1 MADDMEEKV
10 ESGKPKAESRAM
22 VGFILG
28 LVSIIA
34 WFIPLFGY
42 PVTIVGLIFS
52 SMGLKAEKNRTKA
65 IAGLVLCIVFLVVTL
80 INSIAGAMMMSSLY

>member
-1 MADDMEEKV
+1 MDLEEK
-10 ESGKPKAESRAM
+10 KASRAN

-42 PVTIVGLIFS
+42 PVTIIGIVFS
-52 SMGLKAEKNRTKA
+52 AMGMDSKNKGKA
-65 IAGLVLCIVFLVVTL
+65 IAGLVLSIIFLVITL
-80 INSIAGAMMMSSLY
+80 INSIAGAVIAVNSF